1 MLKRLSTIWNKY
13 SESIATSFIASGVIL
28 IILSIAGIITIV
40 IVKNIIPLFVLGA
53 IALILGLILEKVRTY
68 YGQKEEKK

>member
-28 IILSIAGIITIV
+28 IVLSIAGIITIV

-53 IALILGLILEKVRTY
+53 VALILGLILEKVRTY

>member
-28 IILSIAGIITIV
+28 IALSIAGIITIV
-40 IVKNIIPLFVLGA
+40 IVKI
-53 IALILGLILEKVRTY
+53 
-68 YGQKEEKK
+68 